1 MNIATAASANSS
13 FRKIDGWTGRG
24 RWNARPQ
31 YSAIR
36 YMAIWQS
43 QTQDIVVADNR
54 LIIRNDLSIS
64 TAPGGNGR

>member
-1 MNIATAASANSS
+1 MERKTAVFS
-13 FRKIDGWTGRG
+13 DPLHG
-24 RWNARPQ
+24 Q
-31 YSAIR
+31 
-36 YMAIWQS
+36 IWQS